1 MLNSRR
7 QKMKIKNSTLTFF
20 KNTAILTFLIDKI
33 TFQKTIARGEFNFE
47 EELFETMLPADFSK
61 GQIALIADKVK
72 AEGYEDGKEF
82 ELEPSQWN
90 ILNFLL
96 DGKKYETFLSLRLNG
111 KLPGPIEEA
120 VTQFGILKA
129 KGNQDISKQTEDTV
143 KETIADI
150 LNLGLSKNINPFN
163 LNSIFLKLISKITGS
178 TETFNFETTIPS
190 YLQEMGIPYVIEE
203 DSYLFSVSAGEDRWN
218 IEIRPSES
226 MQSLLIFSY
235 LKLEASAAT
244 LLDLQKDIDAINL
257 EFNYGEIEID
267 QEQNLFILTSEIETF
282 SIRSSEELKL
292 ALNPIFESMNALIL
306 VVKGNFENKI
316 LFTKMELI

>member
-1 MLNSRR
+1 
-7 QKMKIKNSTLTFF
+7 MKIKNSTLTFF

>member
-1 MLNSRR
+1 VLNSRR

-203 DSYLFSVSAGEDRWN
+203 DSYLFSVSAGEDSWN

>member
-1 MLNSRR
+1 
-7 QKMKIKNSTLTFF
+7 MKIKNSTLTFF
-20 KNTAILTFLIDKI
+20 KNTAILTFLIDNI
-33 TFQKTIARGEFNFE
+33 TFQKSMARGDFNFE
-47 EELFETMLPADFSK
+47 KELFESMLPADFSK

-90 ILNFLL
+90 ILNIII

-111 KLPGPIEEA
+111 KLPGTIEEA
-120 VTQFGILKA
+120 VTQFSVLKA
-129 KGNQDISKQTEDTV
+129 KSNQEISKQTEDIV

-150 LNLGLSKNINPFN
+150 LNLALSKNINPFN
-163 LNSIFLKLISKITGS
+163 LNSIFQKLISKITGS
-178 TETFNFETTIPS
+178 IETFNFETTIPS
-190 YLQEMGIPYVIEE
+190 YLKEMGIPYVIEE
-203 DSYLFSVSAGEDRWN
+203 DSYLFSVSAEEDSWN

-235 LKLEASAAT
+235 LRIEATPAT
-244 LLDLQKDIDAINL
+244 LLDLKKDIDAINL
-257 EFNYGEIEID
+257 EFNYGEVEID

-282 SIRSSEELKL
+282 AIRSSEELKL
-292 ALNPIFESMNALIL
+292 ALNPIFESMKALIL

-316 LFTKMELI
+316 LFTKMEVI

>member
-1 MLNSRR
+1 
-7 QKMKIKNSTLTFF
+7 MKIKKSTLTYF

-33 TFQKTIARGEFNFE
+33 TFQKTIARGDFNFE
-47 EELFETMLPADFSK
+47 EELFESMLPTDFSK
-61 GQIALIADKVK
+61 GQIALIADKEK
-72 AEGYEDGKEF
+72 AEGYVEGQEF

-90 ILNFLL
+90 ILNLLL

-111 KLPGPIEEA
+111 QLPGPIEEA

-129 KGNQDISKQTEDTV
+129 KGNQEISKQTEDTV
-143 KETIADI
+143 KDTIADI

-178 TETFNFETTIPS
+178 TETFNIETTIPS
-190 YLQEMGIPYVIEE
+190 YLKDMGIPYVIEE
-203 DSYLFSVSAGEDRWN
+203 DSYLFSVSAGEDSWN

-235 LKLEASAAT
+235 LKLEASPAT
-244 LLDLQKDIDAINL
+244 LLDLQKDIDAINQ
-257 EFNYGEIEID
+257 EFNYGEVEID
-267 QEQNLFILTSEIETF
+267 LVQNLFILTSEIETF

-306 VVKGNFENKI
+306 VVKGNFKNKVV
-316 LFTKMELI
+316 FTKMELI

>member
-203 DSYLFSVSAGEDRWN
+203 DSYLFSVSAGEDSWN